1 MSLADLEDT
10 EFTKRMLKVYDDKD
24 YEDPKVIED
33 IDNMKIEIN
42 RHSTT
47 LVIVCVVK
55 MLDILLSYCE
65 KAEKQEGKLSSNLI
79 QRMYTTCAKMYLAD
93 LVLYN
98 AMLTS
103 HDDIFY

>member
-33 IDNMKIEIN
+33 IDNMKIQIN

-65 KAEKQEGKLSSNLI
+65 KAEK
-79 QRMYTTCAKMYLAD
+79 
-93 LVLYN
+93 
-98 AMLTS
+98 
-103 HDDIFY
+103 